1 MKPNPILI
9 VGSIALDTIESP
21 HGNHQDL
28 LGGTATYAMLA
39 ATKKVPVHICG
50 IVGNDFP
57 DYAHKIYKQY
67 ADDLTDISIA
77 VGPTFR
83 WGGRYHKNMDHRDTL
98 FTDLGVFENFNPEL
112 SEVNK
117 KIRYVFLA
125 NNHPDLQWTALNQVN
140 KEAIIVVDTMNL
152 WINTTL
158 NELIRVLSKTDILL
172 INDSESELL
181 TGITDLRKSADKIL
195 DMGPKTV
202 IIKQGSKG
210 ASVFTEDEKIS
221 VGVYPVNTLLDTTGA
236 GDTFGGGFIA
246 SLADGG
252 TVLDSVI
259 YGSAMASICV
269 EGFGVETLLNVSDN
283 EMRKRV
289 EHLSRTVS
297 A

>member
-9 VGSIALDTIESP
+9 VGSIALDTIETP
-21 HGNHQDL
+21 YGNHKDL
-28 LGGTATYAMLA
+28 LGGAATYAMLA
-39 ATKKVPVHICG
+39 AAKKVPIHICG
-50 IVGNDFP
+50 IVGDDFP
-57 DYAHKIYKQY
+57 DYAHKIYQQN
-67 ADDLTDISIA
+67 ADELTDFLRA
-77 VGPTFR
+77 EGPTFR

-112 SEVNK
+112 SKVNK

-140 KEAIIVVDTMNL
+140 KEAIVVVDTMNL

-158 NELIRVLSKTDILL
+158 DELMKVLSKTDILL

-181 TGITDLRKSADKIL
+181 TGMTDLGKSAVKIFGL
-195 DMGPKTV
+195 GPKTV

-210 ASVFTEDEKIS
+210 ASVFTEKETFS
-221 VGVYPVNTLLDTTGA
+221 VGVFPVENLLDTTGA

-252 TVLDSVI
+252 TVLESVI

-269 EGFGVETLLNVSDN
+269 EGFGVKTLLTVTED
-283 EMRKRV
+283 EIQTRV
-289 EHLSRTVS
+289 DYLMRTVS